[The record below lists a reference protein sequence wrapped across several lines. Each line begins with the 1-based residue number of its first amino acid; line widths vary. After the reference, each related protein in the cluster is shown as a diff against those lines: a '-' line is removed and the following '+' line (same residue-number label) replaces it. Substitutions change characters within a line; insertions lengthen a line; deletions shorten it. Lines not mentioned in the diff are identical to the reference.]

1 MYTVKNLDVAAFEK
15 ALKDSRNFQ
24 RDQMLLKREKAESY
38 FNGWEECMHRVIDM
52 LHCSNYEKAEG
63 VE

>member
-15 ALKDSRNFQ
+15 ALQDSRNFQ

-38 FNGWEECMHRVIDM
+38 FNGWEECMYRVIDM
-52 LHCSNYEKAEG
+52 LHCSNYEKAE
-63 VE
+63 EEE